1 MAWKDLFKKMFTKQL
16 SGYSIVNSLPFV
28 YSLPSVNEIIKEA
41 MINPYVVSAIERI
54 ALAISNLDFYIAN
67 TQNERVNTPDSTLL
81 YKVNPK
87 QTFAELLYEAVWWYY
102 LTGNVYIQKI
112 FVGNKIKAL
121 SLIPSLNVRIATDN
135 QGNVTEYQVLKGTEI
150 VKLLP
155 NNVIHISYKNPFDG
169 IIGSS
174 PLSNIYFSI
183 KLNNEVRAWN
193 IALLKNG
200 ARPSGALV
208 SQQTLTIEQFN
219 RLKQQIDAQ
228 FTGSAN
234 AGRPLLL
241 EGGLQWQQIGF
252 NPNDMDYLE
261 TVKHTAREIT
271 IGLGVPA
278 ELIGDPDTKTYSN
291 YKEALRQFYV
301 YTVSPLAERF
311 CGAISEALPPEF
323 VIRIEYEKIDALR
336 EELDSEWQRI
346 MNAVDKGLLTIN
358 EARQLLGFK
367 PISSGDA
374 VYITAN
380 KIPLGTV
387 ISEDEN
393 NY

>member
-1 MAWKDLFKKMFTKQL
+1 MALRDLFKKMFTKQL

-28 YSLPSVNEIIKEA
+28 YSLPNANEIIKEA

-54 ALAISNLDFYIAN
+54 ALTVSNLDFYIAN
-67 TQNERVNTPDSTLL
+67 TQNERVNTPYSMLL
-81 YKVNPK
+81 NKVNPK
-87 QTFAELLYEAVWWYY
+87 QTFGEFLYETVWWYY

-112 FVGNKIKAL
+112 FVGNQIKAL
-121 SLIPSLNVRIATDN
+121 SLIPSLNVRIVTDN
-135 QGNVTEYQVLKGTEI
+135 QGNVIEYQVLKGTEI
-150 VKLLP
+150 VKLSP

-169 IIGSS
+169 VIGSS
-174 PLSNIYFSI
+174 PLNNIYFSI

-193 IALLKNG
+193 VALLKNG

-208 SQQTLTIEQFN
+208 SQETLTIEQFN
-219 RLKQQIDAQ
+219 RLKEQIDAQ

-291 YKEALRQFYV
+291 FKEALRQLYI

-311 CGAISEALPPEF
+311 CNAISEVLPPEL

-367 PISSGDA
+367 PISSGDS

-387 ISEDEN
+387 MSDETL
-393 NY
+393 Y

>member
-1 MAWKDLFKKMFTKQL
+1 MAWRDLFKKMFTKQL
-16 SGYSIVNSLPFV
+16 NGYSIVNSLPFV
-28 YSLPSVNEIIKEA
+28 YSLPSANEIIKEA
-41 MINPYVVSAIERI
+41 MINPYVVSGIERI
-54 ALAISNLDFYIAN
+54 ALAVSNLDFYIAN
-67 TQNERVNTPDSTLL
+67 TQNERVNTSYSTLL

-112 FVGNKIKAL
+112 FVGNQIKAL
-121 SLIPSLNVRIATDN
+121 SLIPSLNVRIVTDN
-135 QGNVTEYQVLKGTEI
+135 KGNVTEYQVLKGTEI
-150 VKLLP
+150 VKLSP
-155 NNVIHISYKNPFDG
+155 NNVIHISYKNPFNG
-169 IIGSS
+169 VIGSS
-174 PLSNIYFSI
+174 PLTNIYFSI

-228 FTGSAN
+228 FTGSSN

-271 IGLGVPA
+271 IGLGVPS

-311 CGAISEALPPEF
+311 CGAISEALPSEL

-387 ISEDEN
+387 ISEDED

>member
-1 MAWKDLFKKMFTKQL
+1 MAWKDIFKKMFTKQL

-28 YSLPSVNEIIKEA
+28 YSLPSANEIIKEA

-67 TQNERVNTPDSTLL
+67 TQNERVNTPYSTLL

-112 FVGNKIKAL
+112 FVGNQIKAL
-121 SLIPSLNVRIATDN
+121 SLIPSLNVRIVTDN

-150 VKLLP
+150 VKLSP

-169 IIGSS
+169 VIGSS
-174 PLSNIYFSI
+174 PLNNIYFSI

-193 IALLKNG
+193 VALLKNG

-208 SQQTLTIEQFN
+208 SQETLTIEQFN
-219 RLKQQIDAQ
+219 RLKEQIDAQ

-271 IGLGVPA
+271 IGLGAPS

-311 CGAISEALPPEF
+311 CSAISEALPSEL
-323 VIRIEYEKIDALR
+323 VICIEYEKIDALR

-387 ISEDEN
+387 ISEDED